1 MAFTPLF
8 SIFRILGHSVECRTV
23 RQLGLYAALA
33 SGLLS
38 GGIPAVAAEL
48 DFFKDIHPFL
58 QPNCIPCH
66 NKTTTKAKLNL
77 ETPELIKK
85 GGESGPAVISG
96 KPAESLL
103 LQSASH
109 QGDSVMPPK
118 DNKSGAVDLSPN
130 QLALLRD
137 WIEQGAKDSVRRTE
151 NIIIHALP
159 PGVRP
164 IYSVAI
170 TPDGRYAACGRGG
183 QLFLYD
189 LGSRQLLGQLKDPG
203 LKLNTAHEEQI
214 HALHFSP
221 DGNRLASGGFQ
232 EVKIWRRQQSSAEI
246 QTIGALSTTTQ
257 STLSP
262 DGKRLIA
269 VDPSAGL
276 IVCDASGGTV
286 LETFQD
292 SPKANVKSLQFSPD
306 GNTVACLLGDGSW
319 TLWSLRDMQ
328 KRSETGILT
337 GACSVAWTP
346 DGNHLLFCANFSV
359 TVWSLTEA
367 KVLRQINVNGPLAC
381 AMSMDQKSLV
391 VACADSALRLFD
403 FQSGKPGLQL
413 RGDARGEYRLA
424 KLEWEVARAGLDI
437 AHHASL
443 IARIDLQNKA
453 FDVQEKKATEAIAAA
468 KKELPEKQKAVAPAQ
483 KARDDAEKA
492 DDIAVAEL
500 AAVPEGISKAAAL
513 AKRKDTATK
522 LANAITAAISAA
534 TAVISAENHIK
545 DGEEQLKTIADA
557 RNVNALNRS
566 KAEADQEAAKKVQA
580 TTQASLD
587 ALKNAKPNTEIRP
600 LAVAFSNNNL
610 SVAVAYSDGRQYFWS
625 ATSGASLGSLS
636 FGGSL
641 TSASIVSPINADF
654 ITLGSGGRIAKTG
667 RSDQWKLEHTLG
679 GAIPSS
685 PFVDRVCAV
694 RFSPDGRILA
704 TGGGEPSRSGDVHLW
719 EPDSGKLLQTWKD
732 KHSDAVLAL
741 DFSPDGT
748 HLASG
753 SADRLGRITE
763 VTSGRSV
770 YSLEA
775 HTQHV
780 MGIAFRADGRT
791 VATAGADGIVNTWD
805 MSSGER
811 AKKITGWSKE
821 VTGIQYLGA
830 TSKLV
835 TSSADNQVRIVTDEG
850 AEVRALSKLPDFM
863 QAAASATHASHI
875 VGGGE
880 DSNLR
885 VWDSATGTELALFG
899 APQKT
904 P

>member
-1 MAFTPLF
+1 MAFIPPF
-8 SIFRILGHSVECRTV
+8 FIFRMLGHSFECRLV
-23 RQLGLYAALA
+23 AQLARCTALA
-33 SGLLS
+33 SGLLA
-38 GGIPAVAAEL
+38 GVPAAAADL
-48 DFFKDIHPFL
+48 DFFKDIQPFL

-109 QGDSVMPPK
+109 QGDAVMPPK
-118 DNKSGAVDLSPN
+118 DNKSGAVDLSPK
-130 QLALLRD
+130 QLALLRE
-137 WIEQGAKDSVRRTE
+137 WIEQGAKASVKRTE
-151 NIIIHALP
+151 NITIHALP
-159 PGVRP
+159 PGARP

-189 LGSRQLLGQLKDPG
+189 LGSRQLLAQLKDPK
-203 LKLNTAHEEQI
+203 LKLDAAHEEQV

-246 QTIGALSTTTQ
+246 QTIGALSTTSQ

-262 DGKRLIA
+262 DGKRVLA
-269 VDPSAGL
+269 VDPNAGL
-276 IVCDASGGTV
+276 IVCDASGRTV
-286 LETFQD
+286 LQTFRD
-292 SPKANVKSLQFSPD
+292 SPKANVKSLQFSPA
-306 GNTVACLLGDGSW
+306 GNTVACLLADGSW
-319 TLWSLRDMQ
+319 TLWSLGDMQ
-328 KRSETGILT
+328 KRSETGILI
-337 GACSVAWTP
+337 GARSLAWSP
-346 DGNHLLFCANFSV
+346 DGNNLLFCANSSV
-359 TVWSLTEA
+359 TVWSLAEA
-367 KVLRQINVNGPLAC
+367 KVLREINVPEPLAC
-381 AMSMDQKSLV
+381 AMSTDHKSLV

-413 RGDARGEYRLA
+413 RGDARGEYKLA
-424 KLEWEVARAGLDI
+424 KLEWEMARAGLDA

-468 KKELPEKQKAVAPAQ
+468 KKELPEKLKAVAPAQ
-483 KARDDAEKA
+483 KVREDAEKA
-492 DDIAVAEL
+492 DDIAAAEL
-500 AAVPEGISKAAAL
+500 AAVSEGISKAAAL
-513 AKRKDTATK
+513 AKRKDTSTK
-522 LANAITAAISAA
+522 LATAITAATSAA

-545 DGEEQLKTIADA
+545 DGDEQLKTIADA
-557 RNVNALNRS
+557 RTGNALNRS
-566 KAEADQEAAKKVQA
+566 KAEGDQEAAKKVQSS
-580 TTQASLD
+580 TQASLE
-587 ALKNAKPNTEIRP
+587 ALKNAKPSTEIRP

-610 SVAVAYSDGRQYFWS
+610 SVAVAYSDGRQYVWS
-625 ATSGASLGSLS
+625 AISGASLGSLS
-636 FGGSL
+636 FGSSL
-641 TSASIVSPINADF
+641 TSASVVSPANADF
-654 ITLGSGGRIAKTG
+654 ITLGSGGRIAKTAPP
-667 RSDQWKLEHTLG
+667 DQWKLEHALG

-685 PFVDRVCAV
+685 TFVDRVCAV
-694 RFSPDGRILA
+694 RFSPNARMLA
-704 TGGGEPSRSGDVHLW
+704 TGGGEPTRSGDVHLW
-719 EPDSGKLLQTWKD
+719 DPDSGKLLQTWKD
-732 KHSDAVLAL
+732 KHSDTVLAL

-748 HLASG
+748 RLASG
-753 SADRLGRITE
+753 GADRLGRITD
-763 VTSGRSV
+763 VTSGRPI

-780 MGIAFRADGRT
+780 MGVAFRDDGRML
-791 VATAGADGIVNTWD
+791 ATAGADGLVNTWD

-850 AEVRALSKLPDFM
+850 AEVRSLAKLPDFM
-863 QAAASATHASHI
+863 QAAASATHAAHI

-880 DSNLR
+880 DSALR
-885 VWDSATGTELALFG
+885 LWDSSTGAELVLFG